1 MKRLTSATAIGLIL
15 AATPALAE
23 MTPKSVW
30 ENLSSYYDSYGLT
43 VEAASV
49 DDAGD
54 TLTVNDLV
62 LTQKAESGETRIDMG
77 DVVFSATGDGAVRMD
92 LADEATLTLDL
103 PEPPPVDEAA
113 LDADATQA
121 ADADT
126 SGADAAAQATTDAAD
141 ATTDA
146 DVAAQATND
155 TAADAAN
162 AAAQAAADAAAAAE
176 AAAGDA
182 ANDAGD
188 AAADAEAAAEEAAAA
203 AQAEMA
209 AEQAEQPSLV
219 TLTAKIANED
229 ITIREDGDAIVY
241 DYLLPKLDMTVTQ
254 IELNNGKV
262 ITNPATIA
270 LVNLK
275 GSDRVEGKKA
285 QKIVKA
291 ATIESATFNLAVD
304 NEDGQKATGQF
315 VFGGL
320 AMNSDTAMPADSGTM
335 ADDFSAMLK
344 AGMTLKG
351 DLKIASITGNLDM
364 VTKDEEGQMR
374 PVALKMDSADNALTF
389 AIDQARINYAGV
401 SGATKGELT
410 VPDFPVPMGYGLTDT
425 KFNVDFPIAVS
436 DQPQNFTVSYL
447 LNGVTMTDS
456 IWALFDPQAALP
468 RDPASID
475 VDLAGSIKVLRDFFD
490 PATMEAAA
498 KMEDP
503 NLSDEQRAALME
515 EMMAPPVDLRDIT
528 INKVAL
534 NMLGAKADVTGKLA
548 APEQGDMQEP
558 VGTISGKFEGVPA
571 LLEKLGSMGLVP
583 AEQMM
588 GVQMMLQMFSKPD
601 AQNPNVLT
609 TELEFKEG
617 GQVFANGQQVK

>member
-1 MKRLTSATAIGLIL
+1 MKKLTSATAIGMIL

-23 MTPKSVW
+23 VTPKSVW
-30 ENLSSYYDSYGLT
+30 ENLSTYYDRYGLT
-43 VEAASV
+43 VETAAV
-49 DDAGD
+49 DEAGD

-62 LTQKAESGETRIDMG
+62 LSQNAETGETRIDMG

-92 LADEATLTLDL
+92 MADEVTLTMDL

-113 LDADATQA
+113 LDSDATQA
-121 ADADT
+121 ADAAGAAT
-126 SGADAAAQATTDAAD
+126 SAADAAAQAATDATD
-141 ATTDA
+141 VIEDDGVAT
-146 DVAAQATND
+146 QATPD
-155 TAADAAN
+155 AAAEAEAATGDAAADAAN
-162 AAAQAAADAAAAAE
+162 AAAQAQAAAE
-176 AAAGDA
+176 AA
-182 ANDAGD
+182 N
-188 AAADAEAAAEEAAAA
+188 AA
-203 AQAEMA
+203 AQAEMDAEQA
-209 AEQAEQPSLV
+209 AEQAEQPRKV
-219 TLTAKIANED
+219 TVIAKIADED
-229 ITIREDGDAIVY
+229 ITIREDGDAMVY
-241 DYLLPKLDMTVTQ
+241 DYLLPKVDMTVSQ

-275 GSDRVEGKKA
+275 GSDRVEGTDT
-285 QKIVKA
+285 QKIVQA
-291 ATIESATFNLAVD
+291 GTIESATFNLAVD
-304 NEDGQKATGQF
+304 NDDGQKATGQF
-315 VFGGL
+315 VLGGL
-320 AMNSDTAMPADSGTM
+320 SMNSDTAMPAGDMTM
-335 ADDFSAMLK
+335 KDDLTAMLK
-344 AGMTLKG
+344 AGMAVKG
-351 DLKIASITGNLDM
+351 DVKIASITGNLDM

-389 AIDQARINYAGV
+389 AMDQARINYAGA

-410 VPDFPVPMGYGLTDT
+410 VPEFPVPMGYGLTDT

-456 IWALFDPQAALP
+456 IWALFDPQATLP

-475 VDLAGSIKVLRDFFD
+475 VDLAGSVKVLRDFFD
-490 PATMEAAA
+490 PATMDAAA

-515 EMMAPPVDLRDIT
+515 DMMAPPVDLRDIT

-548 APEQGDMQEP
+548 APEQGDMQAP

-571 LLEKLGSMGLVP
+571 LLEKLGSIGLVP
-583 AEQMM
+583 SEQMM

>member
-1 MKRLTSATAIGLIL
+1 MKKLTSATAIGMIL

-23 MTPKSVW
+23 VTPKSVW
-30 ENLSSYYDSYGLT
+30 ENLSSYYDRYGLT
-43 VEAASV
+43 VETAAV
-49 DDAGD
+49 DEAGD

-62 LTQKAESGETRIDMG
+62 LSQKAETGETRIDMG

-92 LADEATLTLDL
+92 MADEVTLTMNL

-121 ADADT
+121 ADAAT
-126 SGADAAAQATTDAAD
+126 SAADAAAQAATDATDVIEDDGVATQAAPD
-141 ATTDA
+141 AAAEAEAAPGDA
-146 DVAAQATND
+146 
-155 TAADAAN
+155 AADAAN
-162 AAAQAAADAAAAAE
+162 AAAQAQAAAE
-176 AAAGDA
+176 AA
-182 ANDAGD
+182 N
-188 AAADAEAAAEEAAAA
+188 AA
-203 AQAEMA
+203 AQAEMDTEQA
-209 AEQAEQPSLV
+209 AEQAEQPRKV
-219 TLTAKIANED
+219 TVIAKIADED
-229 ITIREDGDAIVY
+229 ITIREDGDAMVY
-241 DYLLPKLDMTVTQ
+241 DYLLPKVDMTVSQ

-275 GSDRVEGKKA
+275 GSDRVEGTDT
-285 QKIVKA
+285 QKIVQA
-291 ATIESATFNLAVD
+291 GTIESATFNLAVD
-304 NEDGQKATGQF
+304 NDDGQKATGQF
-315 VFGGL
+315 VLGGL
-320 AMNSDTAMPADSGTM
+320 SMNSDTAMPAGDKTM
-335 ADDFSAMLK
+335 KDDLTAMLK
-344 AGMTLKG
+344 AGMAVKG

-389 AIDQARINYAGV
+389 AMDQARINYAGA
-401 SGATKGELT
+401 SGATNAELT
-410 VPDFPVPMGYGLTDT
+410 VPDFPVPVGYGMTDT

-456 IWALFDPQAALP
+456 IWALFDPQATLP

-475 VDLAGSIKVLRDFFD
+475 VDLAGSVKVLRDFFD
-490 PATMEAAA
+490 PATMDAAA

-503 NLSDEQRAALME
+503 NLSDEQRAALMD
-515 EMMAPPVDLRDIT
+515 EMMAPPVDLRDII

-548 APEQGDMQEP
+548 APEQGDMQAP

-571 LLEKLGSMGLVP
+571 LLEKLGSIGLVP
-583 AEQMM
+583 SEQMM

>member
-1 MKRLTSATAIGLIL
+1 MKKLTSATAIGMIL

-23 MTPKSVW
+23 VTPKSVW
-30 ENLSSYYDSYGLT
+30 ENLSTYYDRYGLT
-43 VEAASV
+43 VETAAV
-49 DDAGD
+49 DEAGD

-62 LTQKAESGETRIDMG
+62 LSQKAETGETRIDMG

-92 LADEATLTLDL
+92 MADEVTLTLDL

-121 ADADT
+121 ADAAT
-126 SGADAAAQATTDAAD
+126 SAADAAAQAATDATD
-141 ATTDA
+141 VIEDDGVAT
-146 DVAAQATND
+146 QATPD
-155 TAADAAN
+155 AAAEAEAATGDAAADAAN
-162 AAAQAAADAAAAAE
+162 AAAQAQAAAE
-176 AAAGDA
+176 AA
-182 ANDAGD
+182 N
-188 AAADAEAAAEEAAAA
+188 AA
-203 AQAEMA
+203 AQAEMDAEQA
-209 AEQAEQPSLV
+209 AEQAERPRKV
-219 TLTAKIANED
+219 TVIAKIADED
-229 ITIREDGDAIVY
+229 ITIREDGDAMVY
-241 DYLLPKLDMTVTQ
+241 DYLLPKVDMTVSQ

-275 GSDRVEGKKA
+275 GSDRVEGTDT
-285 QKIVKA
+285 QKIVQA
-291 ATIESATFNLAVD
+291 GTIESATFNLAVD
-304 NEDGQKATGQF
+304 NDDGQKATGQF
-315 VFGGL
+315 VLGGL
-320 AMNSDTAMPADSGTM
+320 SMNSDTAMPAGDKTM
-335 ADDFSAMLK
+335 KDDLTAMLK
-344 AGMTLKG
+344 AGMAVKG
-351 DLKIASITGNLDM
+351 DVKIASITGNLDM

-389 AIDQARINYAGV
+389 AMDQARINYAGA

-410 VPDFPVPMGYGLTDT
+410 VPEFPVPMGYGLTDT

-456 IWALFDPQAALP
+456 IWALFDPQATLP

-475 VDLAGSIKVLRDFFD
+475 VDLAGSVKVLRDFFD
-490 PATMEAAA
+490 PATMDAAA

-503 NLSDEQRAALME
+503 NLSDEQRAALMD

-548 APEQGDMQEP
+548 APEQGDMQAP

-571 LLEKLGSMGLVP
+571 LLEKLGSIGLVP